1 LLDIGEMK
9 DKARSAVLSCRVAT
23 VEEAYAN
30 ILSGSGR
37 FNYYRNRSESLGRGN
52 VVGKTATSLR
62 SADPHLCRVSKP
74 PPSLT
79 HASVVIPNSAARPK
93 NPEASEVE
101 RAPINSV
108 DPVRLTPM

>member
-1 LLDIGEMK
+1 MRRPKHSSFRPASCLNIQRRGGKEFEGINHYDEEPVLLDIGEMK

-62 SADPHLCRVSKP
+62 SADPHLCRVS
-74 PPSLT
+74 SR
-79 HASVVIPNSAARPK
+79 RP
-93 NPEASEVE
+93 
-101 RAPINSV
+101 R
-108 DPVRLTPM
+108 